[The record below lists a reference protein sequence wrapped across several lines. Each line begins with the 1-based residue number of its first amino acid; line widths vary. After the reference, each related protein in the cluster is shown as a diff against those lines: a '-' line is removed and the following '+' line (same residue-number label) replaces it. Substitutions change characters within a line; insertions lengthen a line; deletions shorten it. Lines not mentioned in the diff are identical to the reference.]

1 MQTCRNSKS
10 HREAPQTTEYDCNKE
25 SEESQKRV
33 ALERD
38 GEEEDIDKAMAELTE
53 AMEAAR
59 IAERQAREDGRR
71 VEKKPR
77 WVRRLRCCACEDR
90 SGASCNGAC
99 SGCGHVRC
107 AECMFL
113 ELVPDTS

>member
-1 MQTCRNSKS
+1 MSSELQIPPKGPRKRRS
-10 HREAPQTTEYDCNKE
+10 TTAIRE

-38 GEEEDIDKAMAELTE
+38 GEEADIDKAMAEVTE

-59 IAERQAREDGRR
+59 IAERQAKEDGRR

-77 WVRRLRCCACEDR
+77 KVRRLRCCACGDR
-90 SGASCNGAC
+90 SGASRNGAC

-107 AECMFL
+107 AECML
-113 ELVPDTS
+113 LGSVPDAS